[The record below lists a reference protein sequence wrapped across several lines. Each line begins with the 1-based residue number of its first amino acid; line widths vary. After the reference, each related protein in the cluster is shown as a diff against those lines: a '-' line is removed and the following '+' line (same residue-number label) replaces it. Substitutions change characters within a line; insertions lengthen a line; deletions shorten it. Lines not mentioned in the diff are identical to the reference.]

1 MKLLLD
7 THVFLWLNDDPNKL
21 SPASRLV
28 CDDPANSLY
37 ISLTSIWEIQIK
49 HQLGKLQFDLPWQD
63 MLKVQQQDNG
73 MILLPIEI
81 SHIAA
86 LENLPPVHRD
96 PFDRLL
102 IAQAIQENM
111 TLLSADSVFAHYP
124 VPVIS

>member
-1 MKLLLD
+1 M
-7 THVFLWLNDDPNKL
+7 
-21 SPASRLV
+21 
-28 CDDPANSLY
+28 
-37 ISLTSIWEIQIK
+37 
-49 HQLGKLQFDLPWQD
+49 
-63 MLKVQQQDNG
+63 VQQQDNG